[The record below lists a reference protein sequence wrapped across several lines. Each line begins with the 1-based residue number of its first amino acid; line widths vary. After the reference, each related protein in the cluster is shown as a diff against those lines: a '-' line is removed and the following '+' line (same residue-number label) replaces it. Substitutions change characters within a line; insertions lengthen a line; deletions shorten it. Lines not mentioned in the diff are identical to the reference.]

1 MPHRTAVEA
10 HHPAPGPRPG
20 CCPTVHAME
29 EHASAIDTAAA
40 IRAKEVSPLEVLEA
54 TLAKIDARNPELNA
68 IIWRNDEQARTEAKA
83 LGDRIATG
91 DSDLAP
97 FAGVPLPI
105 KDLLPVAGQPVTYG
119 SNGAA
124 EGPAERSALVAT
136 AFVNAGFILCGR
148 TNSPEFGSISVT
160 ENLRFGATRNP
171 WDSRFTPGGSSG
183 GAASSVASGMF
194 PAANASDGGGSI
206 RIPASCCGL
215 VGHKPSRGRV
225 ADTVPGWSGLS
236 VEGVVTRTVADT
248 AAILEVISAP
258 DPLAWWSPPTKE
270 RPFTEEVGADPG
282 RLRVAV
288 NTVSALGVEVA
299 PAALAAVEH
308 AAALLESLGHHVIR
322 LESDLFDPA
331 DLGHFLNLMIS
342 GFGDHLDIDPAG
354 MEPHNR
360 VSFGAGRSLDSLEF
374 ARSLGILQNQTR
386 GLLARFNSEF
396 DLLLTP
402 TMAIEPPPVGLLAQV
417 HAQPDFPPIEI
428 IAMAAFTALF
438 NITGQPAVSLPL
450 YVSPTGLPVGVQLVA
465 GAFRDAQLIRVAS
478 QLEAADPW
486 AQRYPTYA

>member
-1 MPHRTAVEA
+1 MD
-10 HHPAPGPRPG
+10 
-20 CCPTVHAME
+20 

-54 TLAKIDARNPELNA
+54 TLTRIDARNPALNA
-68 IIWRNDEQARTEAKA
+68 VIWRDDDAARAEATA
-83 LGDRIATG
+83 LGDRIARGDTG
-91 DSDLAP
+91 LPP

-119 SNGAA
+119 CAGAPDT
-124 EGPAERSALVAT
+124 PATESELVAQ
-136 AFVNAGFILCGR
+136 AFVAAGFILCGR
-148 TNSPEFGSISVT
+148 TNSPEFGSVSIT
-160 ENLRFGATRNP
+160 ENTRFGATRNP
-171 WDSRFTPGGSSG
+171 WDPGYTPGGSSG
-183 GAASSVASGMF
+183 GAASAVAAGMF

-225 ADTVPGWSGLS
+225 ADRVPGWSGLS
-236 VEGVVTRTVADT
+236 VEGVVTRTVADS

-258 DPLAWWSPPTKE
+258 DPLAWWSPPPKD

-282 RLRVAV
+282 RLRIAV
-288 NTVSALGVEVA
+288 NTISALGVEVA
-299 PAALAAVEH
+299 PACLAAVEH
-308 AAALLESLGHHVIR
+308 AVTLLESLGHQVTR
-322 LESDLFDPA
+322 LGSDLFEPA
-331 DLGHFLNLMIS
+331 DLAHFLNLMNS
-342 GFGDHLDIDPAG
+342 GFGAHLDIDPED

-360 VSFGAGRSLDSLEF
+360 VSFAGGRALDSLEF
-374 ARSLGILQNQTR
+374 ACSLAALQLQTR
-386 GLLARFNSEF
+386 GLLARFNDEF
-396 DLLLTP
+396 DLLVTP

-417 HAQPDFPPIEI
+417 HAQPDFPPMEVVS
-428 IAMAAFTALF
+428 MAAFTALF

-450 YVSPTGLPVGVQLVA
+450 HVSASGLPIGVQIVA

-486 AQRYPTYA
+486 IDRYPIPG

>member
-1 MPHRTAVEA
+1 MD
-10 HHPAPGPRPG
+10 
-20 CCPTVHAME
+20 

-40 IRAKEVSPLEVLEA
+40 IRAKEVSPLEVLDA
-54 TLAKIDARNPELNA
+54 TLARIDARNPDLNA
-68 IIWRNDEQARTEAKA
+68 VIWRNDDQARAEARA
-83 LGDRIATG
+83 LGERIAAG
-91 DSDLAP
+91 DTDLPP

-105 KDLLPVAGQPVTYG
+105 KDLLPVAGQPVTFG
-119 SNGAA
+119 SNGAPD
-124 EGPAERSALVAT
+124 GPADYSELVAT
-136 AFVNAGFILCGR
+136 AFVDAGFILCGR
-148 TNSPEFGSISVT
+148 TNSPEFGSVSVT
-160 ENLRFGATRNP
+160 ENSRFGATRNP
-171 WDSRFTPGGSSG
+171 WDTRFTPGGSSG
-183 GAASSVASGMF
+183 GAASAVAAGMF

-258 DPLAWWSPPTKE
+258 DPLAWWSPPAKE

-288 NTVSALGVEVA
+288 NTVSALGVEAV

-308 AAALLESLGHHVIR
+308 AATLLESLGHHVIR
-322 LESDLFDPA
+322 LDADLFEPSG
-331 DLGHFLNLMIS
+331 LGHFLNLMNS
-342 GFGDHLDIDPAG
+342 GFGAHLDIDPAD

-360 VSFGAGRSLDSLEF
+360 VSFAAGRALDSLEF
-374 ARSLGILQNQTR
+374 SHSLMELQHQSR
-386 GLLARFNSEF
+386 AVLARFDDEF
-396 DLLLTP
+396 DLLVTP

-417 HAQPDFPPIEI
+417 HAQPDFPPMEI
-428 IAMAAFTALF
+428 VAMAAFTALF
-438 NITGQPAVSLPL
+438 NMTGQPAVSLPL
-450 YVSPTGLPVGVQLVA
+450 YVSPSGLPVGVQLVA

-486 AQRYPTYA
+486 AQRFPTYA